1 MITIQKIEREMKTI
15 KKLAC
20 LCAVALTGVS
30 YLTSCSS
37 DEVEVNPNY
46 DAERGVVKTEF
57 TISLPAK
64 AAGGTRMTTAIVQG
78 QNPVVFRG
86 IQNIKLFPF
95 ADKVATIQ
103 SNVTNTSQDVALPTA
118 ITLAA
123 GSAAA
128 KLGPS
133 STNSNEI
140 AAGNTA
146 LFAGSNAHLYQD
158 IEIAVG
164 TKAFMFY
171 GVAIPSTGDNPSAIN
186 GDLIHNLD
194 AAIAVENHDPAIS
207 KATNLEDVTFCHKKI
222 YDGSLSSNA
231 TAIINYVNGIATVSG
246 WSTSNNV
253 ILQTLYQKFISMKA
267 GSWASVKGA
276 VQQLYSSLYNKTF
289 AAGADND
296 LKNDIIDAIK
306 TSPASD
312 TQSDGILEF
321 ETLGNFP
328 ADEKLPDGAI
338 YMLWDNTNHFQ
349 MMVGPTNNTGLNIT
363 DLDTYVYPAPL
374 YYRALSNIRTADKSM
389 RSYYENKTIWDDGD
403 RETAEADHDDVL
415 DGYGEEVADQN
426 DVVKYTTRSI
436 AIVDQVQYA
445 VARLDVTVKSNTN
458 GTGKLQDNRS
468 TLPDYDTD
476 EDIKLYTLADPTDE
490 SSTKTFDK
498 FPVTGILVGNQNSVD
513 YQFHKKGGENYT
525 IYDKIVPTDATT
537 GNYTLFLKD
546 NAPTDAETIHTLAF
560 ETPVASS
567 TNDANAIVKIA
578 VEFQNNSGQLFVG
591 VNGEIIYP
599 GSKFYL
605 VGTFDPA
612 DVSTNT
618 THPTGL
624 PNQVFIQD
632 YTTTANLVVNSLRNA
647 YNTMPDLRIPQLEL
661 GLSVNLTWNQGI
673 TQTINIQ

>member
-1 MITIQKIEREMKTI
+1 MQKIEREMKTI

-20 LCAVALTGVS
+20 LCAVALAGVS

-64 AAGGTRMTTAIVQG
+64 AAGGTRMTAATVQAAET
-78 QNPVVFRG
+78 QASFRG
-86 IQNIKLFPF
+86 IQNIKLYPF
-95 ADKVATIQ
+95 SAKVSGIDGT
-103 SNVTNTSQDVALPTA
+103 TSLPGA
-118 ITLAA
+118 ITLLGTGSDQIAA
-123 GSAAA
+123 TT
-128 KLGPS
+128 LGPS
-133 STNSNEI
+133 AIENNQIANS
-140 AAGNTA
+140 GA
-146 LFAGSNAHLYQD
+146 LFTGSNAHLYQD

-207 KATNLEDVTFCHKKI
+207 KATKLEDVTFCHKKI
-222 YDGSLSSNA
+222 YDGTLSSNA
-231 TAIINYVNGIATVSG
+231 EAIINYVNGIATVSG
-246 WSTSNNV
+246 WSSSNNV

-276 VQQLYSSLYNKTF
+276 VQQLYTSLYSKTF
-289 AAGADND
+289 VADADNT
-296 LKNDIIDAIK
+296 LKNSIIAAIK
-306 TSPASD
+306 T
-312 TQSDGILEF
+312 TQAADAEPDGILEF
-321 ETLGNFP
+321 QTLGNFP
-328 ADEKLPDGAI
+328 ADENLPDGAI
-338 YMLWDNTNHFQ
+338 YMKWQLKENSTTEYEFK
-349 MMVGPTNNTGLNIT
+349 MITTPTDNTGLNIS
-363 DLDTYVYPAPL
+363 DLSKYVYPAPL

-389 RSYYENKTIWDDGD
+389 RSYYENKTSWDNGT
-403 RETAEADHDDVL
+403 READEASHNDVL

-445 VARLDVTVKSNTN
+445 VARLDVTVKSNTS
-458 GTGKLQDNRS
+458 GSGKLQDNRS
-468 TLPDYDTD
+468 ALPDYDTD

-513 YQFHKKGGENYT
+513 YQFHKIGTENYT
-525 IYDKIVPTDATT
+525 IYDKVVP
-537 GNYTLFLKD
+537 TLFLKD
-546 NAPTDAETIHTLAF
+546 DTPAATETIHTLAF
-560 ETPVASS
+560 ETPVANS

-591 VNGEIIYP
+591 VGGEIIYP

-612 DVSTNT
+612 DVSSNT
-618 THPTGL
+618 THPTGV
-624 PNQVFIQD
+624 PNKVFIQD
-632 YTTTANLVVNSLRNA
+632 YTTTANLVINSLRNA

-661 GLSVNLTWNQGI
+661 GLSVNLSWNEGI

>member
-1 MITIQKIEREMKTI
+1 MKTI

-20 LCAVALTGVS
+20 LCAVALAGVS

-57 TISLPAK
+57 TISLPTK
-64 AAGGTRMTTAIVQG
+64 AVGGTRLTDATVQAA
-78 QNPVVFRG
+78 QTPESFRG

-95 ADKVATIQ
+95 VDKVATIQ
-103 SNVTNTSQDVALPTA
+103 SNVTSTSENVTLPSA
-118 ITLAA
+118 ITLL
-123 GSAAA
+123 GGTTA

-133 STNSNEI
+133 SSNPNEI
-140 AAGNTA
+140 VSGNTA
-146 LFAGSNAHLYQD
+146 LFTGNNAHLYQD

-186 GDLIHNLD
+186 GDLINNLD

-207 KATNLEDVTFCHKKI
+207 KAANLEDVTFCHKKI
-222 YDGSLSSNA
+222 YDGTLNNA

-289 AAGADND
+289 AAGADNT
-296 LKNDIIDAIK
+296 LKDNIITAIK

-312 TQSDGILEF
+312 TQPDGILEF
-321 ETLGNFP
+321 EALGNFP
-328 ADEKLPDGAI
+328 ADENLPDGAI

-349 MMVGPTNNTGLNIT
+349 MMTTAANNTGLNIT
-363 DLDTYVYPAPL
+363 GLNTYVYPAPL
-374 YYRALSNIRTADKSM
+374 YYRALSDIRTATESKYSIYNTSTNDWPAVIGA
-389 RSYYENKTIWDDGD
+389 YGT
-403 RETAEADHDDVL
+403 L
-415 DGYGEEVADQN
+415 DEGVN
-426 DVVKYTTRSI
+426 DEVKYTTRSI

-445 VARLDVTVKSNTN
+445 VARLDVTVKSKTN

-476 EDIKLYTLADPTDE
+476 EEIKLYTLADPTDE
-490 SSTKTFDK
+490 NSTKTFDK

-513 YQFHKKGGENYT
+513 YQFHKIGGENYT

-537 GNYTLFLKD
+537 GGYTLFLKD
-546 NAPTDAETIHTLAF
+546 DTPTAAETIHTLAF

-567 TNDANAIVKIA
+567 TNDATAIVKIA

-612 DVSTNT
+612 DTSAATD
-618 THPTGL
+618 HPAGL

-661 GLSVNLTWNQGI
+661 GLSVNLSWRTGI